1 MEKFK
6 EYNGILTESGFI
18 TGIEMLS
25 AYYMTFKFWVEEF
38 KGQSEIRKK
47 MWYATFKNM
56 GDDDFV
62 KLVETY
68 CLENIYAPQSPTS
81 ILEFAKQKYLEN
93 QPQAELEFEKVV
105 ELNKRYSLRINE
117 DTIMAKIDSEIT
129 RSVLKAFKNDFIN
142 IGDDNRDMVKKRFI
156 TQFNSLLKANSI
168 EQANG
173 LIGIE
178 KNKLLGE

>member
-105 ELNKRYSLRINE
+105 ELNKLNLERIMEIIFVLPNEERKPVETYSIIPRKGDRIV
-117 DTIMAKIDSEIT
+117 IDRIGYDVEYVEFDYDDEEI
-129 RSVLKAFKNDFIN
+129 RVCL
-142 IGDDNRDMVKKRFI
+142 
-156 TQFNSLLKANSI
+156 
-168 EQANG
+168 
-173 LIGIE
+173 
-178 KNKLLGE
+178 